1 MQIMSQTWA
10 FAHTMTVATNEACE
24 AKLVTTNGG
33 YDMRK
38 LYKRLTAAVLAA
50 AMIFTLPAAGI
61 TAKADAVAD
70 ANPDDVYVSF
80 GADLSGDE
88 KSTVMGLLG
97 ITEEDLD
104 GFTVGEITNDDEKKY
119 LGDYLDSSVIGSRAL
134 SSVIVVVGEDGDGID
149 VQTKNISYCTS
160 GMYTNALITAGIEN
174 ADVIVAGP
182 FEITGTAA
190 LVGAMKAYAELT
202 GEKISAESMDTAVN
216 ELVVTSRMAEDM
228 NSEDVEQLIAFVKA
242 KVVEGGLDNEEAIS
256 EAIDEG
262 ASQLG
267 ISITDEEKQT
277 IISLMKKISN
287 LDLDIDSMK
296 KQAKDLFNKLEDMG
310 IDKEQAKNFFQKI
323 IDAIQKFF
331 NDLFN

>member
-1 MQIMSQTWA
+1 
-10 FAHTMTVATNEACE
+10 
-24 AKLVTTNGG
+24 
-33 YDMRK
+33 MRK

-50 AMIFTLPAAGI
+50 AMIFTLPAVGI

-70 ANPDDVYVSF
+70 ANPEDVYVSF
-80 GADLSGDE
+80 GADLNGDE
-88 KSTVMGLLG
+88 KSTVMNLLG
-97 ITEEDLD
+97 ITKDDLD

-134 SSVIVVVGEDGDGID
+134 SSVIVVIGEDGDGID

-202 GEKISAESMDTAVN
+202 GEEISAESMDTAVN
-216 ELVVTSRMAEDM
+216 ELVVTSQMAEDM
-228 NSEDVEQLIAFVKA
+228 NSEDVEQLMAFVKA

-277 IISLMKKISN
+277 IISLMKKISD

>member
-1 MQIMSQTWA
+1 
-10 FAHTMTVATNEACE
+10 
-24 AKLVTTNGG
+24 
-33 YDMRK
+33 MRK

-50 AMIFTLPAAGI
+50 VMIFTLPAAGI
-61 TAKADAVAD
+61 TVKADAVAD
-70 ANPDDVYVSF
+70 ADPEDVYVSF
-80 GADLSGDE
+80 GADLNSDE
-88 KSTVMGLLG
+88 KSTVMNLLG
-97 ITEEDLD
+97 ITEDDLD
-104 GFTVGEITNDDEKKY
+104 GYTVGEITNDDEKKY

-202 GEKISAESMDTAVN
+202 GEAISAESMDTAVN
-216 ELVVTSRMAEDM
+216 ELVVTSQMAEGM

-242 KVVEGGLDNEEAIS
+242 KVVEGNLDSEESIS

-267 ISITDEEKQT
+267 ISISEDEKQT
-277 IISLMKKISN
+277 IISLMKKISD

-296 KQAKDLFNKLEDMG
+296 EQAKDLFNKLEDMG

-323 IDAIQKFF
+323 INAIQKFF